1 MKKVSMLD
9 FRLDAEKIIAQ
20 VQRGQPIILTRR
32 GKPVA
37 RLEPIVDPVIDSND
51 SFYMLSNLSDGKGKS
66 LTNSEIDEIVYG
78 Q

>member
-9 FRLDAEKIIAQ
+9 FRLHAEKILSQ
-20 VQRGQPIILTRR
+20 VQKGQAVVLTRR

-37 RLEPIVDPVIDSND
+37 RLEPIVEKTSNPNDPFFLLGGLGNGPTLGNAEMDDI
-51 SFYMLSNLSDGKGKS
+51 
-66 LTNSEIDEIVYG
+66 IYG

>member
-9 FRLDAEKIIAQ
+9 FRLHAEKILSQ
-20 VQRGQPIILTRR
+20 VQKGQAVLLTRR

-37 RLEPIVDPVIDSND
+37 RIEPIVEQTSNPNDP
-51 SFYMLSNLSDGKGKS
+51 FFLLSGLGNGPSIANAEMDD
-66 LTNSEIDEIVYG
+66 IIYG